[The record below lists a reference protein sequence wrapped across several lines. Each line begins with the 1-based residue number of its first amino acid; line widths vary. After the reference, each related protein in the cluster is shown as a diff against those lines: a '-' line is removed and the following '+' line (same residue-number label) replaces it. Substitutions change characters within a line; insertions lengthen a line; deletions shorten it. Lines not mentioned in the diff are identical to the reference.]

1 MIVAVDVPLPDG
13 TVLRAHDSG
22 GSGPVVMWFH
32 GSPQT
37 GRVLSPILDAA
48 AARGIRMLSYA
59 RPSYGGSTPRIGRDV
74 ASAAADTAAVAD
86 AAGVERFATLGASG
100 GGPHALAGAALL
112 PDRVTAAATLA
123 GIAPFEDD
131 PGWWGGMAAPGGLHA
146 ARDGRDARALF
157 AETEVFEPTS
167 FTDADYAALDGRWG
181 PLGEDV
187 GASGE
192 WGDDGLIDDDVAF
205 TRPWGVDLAD
215 IRVPVLLVQGSDD
228 RVIPPEH
235 AERLHRS
242 IRASQLWRRAGAGH
256 ISVLDAVP
264 DAMDWLLAQ
273 ER

>member
-1 MIVAVDVPLPDG
+1 MSVALDVPLADG
-13 TVLRAHDSG
+13 RVLRAYDSG
-22 GSGPVVMWFH
+22 GSGPVIMWFH

-37 GRVLSPILDAA
+37 GRVLPPVLEAA

-59 RPSYGGSTPRIGRDV
+59 RPSYGGSTPRPGRDV
-74 ASAAADTAAVAD
+74 ASAAADLAAVAD
-86 AAGVERFATLGASG
+86 AAGVEQFATLGASG
-100 GGPHALAGAALL
+100 GGPHALAGAAIL
-112 PDRVTAAATLA
+112 PGRVTAAATLA

-131 PGWWGGMAAPGGLHA
+131 SGWWGGMAAPGGLHA
-146 ARDGRDARALF
+146 ARDGRDARASF
-157 AETEVFEPTS
+157 AETEEFEPTS
-167 FTDADYAALDGRWG
+167 FSGADYAALDGPWAS
-181 PLGEDV
+181 LGKDV
-187 GASGE
+187 EASAQ
-192 WGDDGLIDDDVAF
+192 WGDDGLIDDDLAF

-242 IRASQLWRRAGAGH
+242 IGSSELWRRAGVGH

-264 DAMDWLLAQ
+264 DAMDWILAQ